1 MIRVLGI
8 GLVLIIATGC
18 FKTLPEQSYAN
29 TLSEAFEVLQSSE
42 FPELQRLAPQDLV
55 EYKQEQARSLQDS
68 LSTQGEHFC
77 ISVKG
82 AQSNPTYYIENTLL
96 MLNFLSVY
104 GSIGPNYWD
113 TNNDQLV
120 NTSDLINLLTGYDTQ
135 APGQPDFSC
144 YDIFDSFGEGNTWL
158 TYTCEDAIE
167 FGWLHRTPYDEINT
181 PTYLGYNL
189 YTFTLDEVRQDTT
202 IFYEYLRP

>member
-1 MIRVLGI
+1 MVNRLAFVFL
-8 GLVLIIATGC
+8 LATC
-18 FKTLPEQSYAN
+18 FSCSKTIPTHDN
-29 TLSEAFEVLQSSE
+29 TLSEAFKILQSSE

-82 AQSNPTYYIENTLL
+82 AQSTPTYYIENTLL

-113 TNNDQLV
+113 TNDDQQV
-120 NTSDLINLLTGYDTQ
+120 NTSDLINLLTGYDQQ
-135 APGQPDFSC
+135 APTQPDFSC